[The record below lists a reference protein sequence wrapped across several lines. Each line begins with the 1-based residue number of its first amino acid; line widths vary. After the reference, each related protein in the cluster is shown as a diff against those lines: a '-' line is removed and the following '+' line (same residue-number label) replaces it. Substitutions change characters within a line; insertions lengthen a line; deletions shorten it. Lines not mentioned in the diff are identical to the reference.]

1 MSEEIYR
8 ELELALPSENTLPFV
23 QVLDE
28 GLALPE
34 LSGYYEVLYD
44 ESREQATDDR
54 IPDEAARLPESWAV
68 IVLYFPIHAELAS
81 AQIELVLEALSL
93 HEYRLREKRIE
104 RQDYLEAYKQYYE
117 PFQIAP
123 RLLVVPSWDRGSER
137 ERELMTRI
145 TALAGV
151 PDAAG
156 SQSPKSL
163 QSLYLD
169 PGLAFGTGKHPTTE
183 LCLQYLDERFQSATP
198 PRELIDAGAGS
209 GILALGALLY
219 GAERVYAF
227 DIDGN
232 AAIACEQN
240 LRLNPEIR
248 GTLTFERG
256 GFDLPGLAAEPADL
270 LVGNVTAAIL
280 MQNRKFINQTRAARM
295 ALSGILTEQ
304 QDEVIAAFR
313 ESERGWQLT
322 ENGVREKEGWVLIE
336 FTASDSPA

>member
-8 ELELALPSENTLPFV
+8 ELALALPSENTLPFV

-44 ESREQATDDR
+44 ESRDQVADD
-54 IPDEAARLPESWAV
+54 LPEDWAV

-93 HEYRLREKRIE
+93 GEYRLREKRIE
-104 RQDYLEAYKQYYE
+104 RKDYLEAYKQYYE

-123 RLLVVPSWDRGSER
+123 RLLIVPSWDRGSER
-137 ERELMTRI
+137 EQ
-145 TALAGV
+145 ALLAQVKQTG
-151 PDAAG
+151 P
-156 SQSPKSL
+156 QSPK
-163 QSLYLD
+163 SLYLD

-183 LCLQYLDERFQSATP
+183 LCLQYLDERFQSAAP

-232 AAIACEQN
+232 AAVACEQN

-248 GTLTFERG
+248 GALTFERG

-280 MQNRKFINQTRAARM
+280 MQNRKCINQTRAARM

-304 QDEVIAAFR
+304 QDEVIAVFG

-336 FTASDSPA
+336 FTASESPA